1 MSSLPLN
8 LVLQTD
14 HFVAVDKAPGVLSVP
29 ARDAKD
35 PRPILGRELEAQLG
49 RAIYPIHRLDAE
61 VSGLVLYALTP
72 EAHREA
78 NRAFEGREVQK
89 TYQGF
94 SKGGQFQDG
103 QTGTWKAKI
112 LRGKKRAYESP
123 GGKLAVTDFEVVA
136 MVAHQTYEWRL
147 RPQTGRSHQLRWE
160 MFRHES
166 PLLGDVLY
174 GSSEP
179 WERGGLALRSL
190 SLEFA
195 PEFTNTWKLPAKI
208 AVGPWSLKS

>member
-1 MSSLPLN
+1 MSPLN
-8 LVLQTD
+8 IVFQTE
-14 HFVAVDKAPGVLSVP
+14 HFVAVDKAPGILSVP
-29 ARDAKD
+29 ARDAGD
-35 PRPILGRELEAQLG
+35 PRPVLGRELEKELG
-49 RAIYPIHRLDAE
+49 RAIFPIHRLDAE

-78 NRAFEGREVQK
+78 NRAFESREVQK

-94 SKGGQFQDG
+94 SKGGQFQEG

-123 GGKLAVTDFEVVA
+123 GGKLAVTDFEVVG
-136 MVAHQTYEWRL
+136 MVGHQTYEWL
-147 RPQTGRSHQLRWE
+147 LKPKTGRSHQLRWE

-166 PLLGDVLY
+166 PLLGDTLY
-174 GSSEP
+174 GSDAL

-190 SLEFA
+190 SLEFL
-195 PEFTNTWKLPAKI
+195 PGFTQDWRLPAKI
-208 AVGPWSLKS
+208 AVGPWSLK